1 LNPIVPGCSEP
12 STIVI
17 DNKEPNAPLVG
28 STSPTDDGDLLSLE
42 PEQVTPELLAD
53 VPTVKAAREAFKK
66 RLRDGALAR
75 SLGAGTICTHGKI
88 RSLLPEVLSIKRVSA
103 VRPSGT
109 ARSFRRRLRLTLSL
123 LICASIPDGR
133 RPARPPR
140 LHSRARGRAHLARNS
155 LSGVHARILPRCDL
169 VLVRSAE
176 V

>member
-109 ARSFRRRLRLTLSL
+109 AR
-123 LICASIPDGR
+123 
-133 RPARPPR
+133 